1 MTEYTVILLSAL
13 IIAILVFLF
22 GYYIPH
28 EYGHTHGDMSYD
40 DYEASY
46 FLSTSVLFKSSFY

>member
-1 MTEYTVILLSAL
+1 MWKEKYTVILLSAL

-22 GYYIPH
+22 GYHIPH

-46 FLSTSVLFKSSFY
+46 FFVPM